1 MSLNIVLRNVLDV
14 LFVLQSYL
22 IGWEEFRMNK
32 WLIGYI
38 IVIAASVID
47 WMLSVSMMCNE
58 VSTMPNSSFQTIP
71 GASLEQRILD
81 VSHIGHT

>member
-1 MSLNIVLRNVLDV
+1 MLLNIVLRNVLDV

-22 IGWEEFRMNK
+22 MGWEEFRMNK

-47 WMLSVSMMCNE
+47 WMLSVSMMCDE
-58 VSTMPNSSFQTIP
+58 VST
-71 GASLEQRILD
+71 L
-81 VSHIGHT
+81 

>member
-1 MSLNIVLRNVLDV
+1 MCHMLLNTVLRNILNV

-32 WLIGYI
+32 WLIGYV

-47 WMLSVSMMCNE
+47 WMLSISMMCNE
-58 VSTMPNSSFQTIP
+58 VSTNLLINR
-71 GASLEQRILD
+71 A
-81 VSHIGHT
+81 